1 MTDSCDRLLLYTL
14 DTDDDMIH
22 DATIV
27 NDDGQGSPDRVG
39 SSAAEGGASVVGG
52 LEVGVGVGGSRL
64 PPHPKPPAH
73 NTTLGPHG
81 MSMPGATNEAGNLAS
96 TCGTSNSFGKVR
108 TSAES
113 SADTD
118 LAQQR
123 RLALIFENIA
133 QGVEPT
139 IDDHNFASE
148 NAGTV
153 TEFLNKAPSNS
164 GGGDVCAVLD
174 FAASTAAYSPY
185 RVLEASPTSPSRYP
199 RAMLSSLL

>member
-1 MTDSCDRLLLYTL
+1 MFTHSCSLRALHQLY
-14 DTDDDMIH
+14 
-22 DATIV
+22 
-27 NDDGQGSPDRVG
+27 GQII
-39 SSAAEGGASVVGG
+39 
-52 LEVGVGVGGSRL
+52 
-64 PPHPKPPAH
+64 
-73 NTTLGPHG
+73 TCT
-81 MSMPGATNEAGNLAS
+81 S

-153 TEFLNKAPSNS
+153 TEFLNKAPLNS
-164 GGGDVCAVLD
+164 
-174 FAASTAAYSPY
+174 
-185 RVLEASPTSPSRYP
+185 
-199 RAMLSSLL
+199 

>member
-1 MTDSCDRLLLYTL
+1 
-14 DTDDDMIH
+14 MIH
-22 DATIV
+22 DDTIV

-39 SSAAEGGASVVGG
+39 SLAAEGGASVVGG

-139 IDDHNFASE
+139 IVDHNFASE

-153 TEFLNKAPSNS
+153 TEFLNKAPLNS
-164 GGGDVCAVLD
+164 GGGNVRAVLD
-174 FAASTAAYSPY
+174 FAASTAAYSQRWRSAQAPAAPAA
-185 RVLEASPTSPSRYP
+185 RPRWLLGEAYACDRDGRKGRSQ
-199 RAMLSSLL
+199 A